1 MSLRTR
7 MAKTATR
14 LIGKYGDEQKFIT
27 IVSTPGATEFDQ
39 PTLTPTPVGVSAV
52 VAGVSKWEVS
62 ETILTTDL
70 KVLVSGE
77 VALFDVGGL
86 MKIDDVNHTI
96 IARSKV
102 LAAGVASM
110 VKYFVRAG

>member
-1 MSLRTR
+1 MSLRSK

-14 LIGKYGDEQKFIT
+14 LIGKYGDAQQFVT
-27 IVSTPGATEFDQ
+27 IVSTPGIDEFAP
-39 PTLTPTPVGVSAV
+39 PTLTPTPVGVNAV
-52 VAGVSKWEVS
+52 VTGVSKWEVN
-62 ETILTTDL
+62 ETVLSTDL

-86 MKIDDVNHTI
+86 MKIDGKNYTI
-96 IARSKV
+96 IARNKV

>member
-1 MSLRTR
+1 MSLRAR

-14 LIGKYGDEQKFIT
+14 LIGKYGDEQKAIT
-27 IVSTPGATEFDQ
+27 ITTSDGATEFDPPIMSQ
-39 PTLTPTPVGVSAV
+39 SSVDIKAV
-52 VAGVSKWEVS
+52 VTGVSKWEVG
-62 ETILTTDL
+62 ETILATDL

-77 VALFDVGGL
+77 VALFDVGCL
-86 MKIDDVNHTI
+86 MKIDDVNYTI
-96 IARSKV
+96 IARNKV

>member
-14 LIGKYGDEQKFIT
+14 LIGKYGDEQKFVT
-27 IVSTPGATEFDQ
+27 IVSAPGATEFD
-39 PTLTPTPVGVSAV
+39 PPALTPTPTTVDAV
-52 VAGVSKWEVS
+52 VTGVSKWEVS

-77 VALFDVGGL
+77 AVLYNVGGI
-86 MKIDDVNHTI
+86 MKIDNVNYTI
-96 IARSKV
+96 IARNKV

-110 VKYFVRAG
+110 VKYFVRQG

>member
-1 MSLRTR
+1 M
-7 MAKTATR
+7 
-14 LIGKYGDEQKFIT
+14 
-27 IVSTPGATEFDQ
+27 STPGATEFDP
-39 PTLTPTPVGVSAV
+39 PTLTPTPVEINAV
-52 VAGVSKWEVS
+52 VTGVSKWEVS

-86 MKIDDVNHTI
+86 MKIDDVNYTI
-96 IARSKV
+96 IARNKV

-110 VKYFVRAG
+110 VKYFVRQG

>member
-1 MSLRTR
+1 MSLRAR

-14 LIGKYGDEQKFIT
+14 LIGKYGDAQKFVT
-27 IVSTPGATEFDQ
+27 IVSTPGATEFDP
-39 PTLTPTPVGVSAV
+39 PTLTPTPTTVDAV
-52 VAGVSKWEVS
+52 VTGVSKWEVS

-77 VALFDVGGL
+77 VALYDVGDL
-86 MKIDDVNHTI
+86 IKIDNENYTI
-96 IARSKV
+96 IARNKA

>member
-1 MSLRTR
+1 

-14 LIGKYGDEQKFIT
+14 LIGKYGDAQQFVTIT
-27 IVSTPGATEFDQ
+27 SVAGATAFDP
-39 PTLTPTPVGVSAV
+39 PTLTEVPTTVNAV
-52 VAGVSKWEVS
+52 VTGVGKWEAS

-77 VALFDVGGL
+77 VALYDVGDL
-86 MKIDDVNHTI
+86 MKIDSDNYTI
-96 IARSKV
+96 IARNKV
-102 LAAGVASM
+102 LAAGAVSL